1 MNNFIIVCIIIF
13 SILFINKEQFTNSFL
28 RPAPLRNTRNM
39 IYDIRGDPF
48 NPIFC

>member
-1 MNNFIIVCIIIF
+1 MNILIILCLL
-13 SILFINKEQFTNSFL
+13 LFLLLQINKENFVNCFL

-48 NPIFC
+48 NPNF